1 MAKAERKNDMRKFEL
16 TNETKKVGE
25 IILHRVKAV
34 VDFGYVEAGDC
45 GGWIE
50 KEENLAQN
58 GDAWVSGN
66 AWVFGNARVFGDAW
80 VSGNARVGGNARVF
94 GDAWVSGNAR
104 VGGDARVSGNAR
116 VFGDAWVF
124 GNARVFGDA
133 WVSRENHLLV
143 VFPIGSRDD
152 TITFT
157 RDKNGCI
164 YTKIGCFA
172 GTLTEFR
179 KKVKKT
185 HGKNIHAKAYLLVA
199 QLAELRID
207 TTPIQGDDEEIKVPV
222 EELQ

>member
-66 AWVFGNARVFGDAW
+66 
-80 VSGNARVGGNARVF
+80 
-94 GDAWVSGNAR
+94 
-104 VGGDARVSGNAR
+104 
-116 VFGDAWVF
+116 AWVF

>member
-66 AWVFGNARVFGDAW
+66 AWVFG
-80 VSGNARVGGNARVF
+80 
-94 GDAWVSGNAR
+94 DAWVSGNAR

-116 VFGDAWVF
+116 VLGDAWVS